1 MNKNFI
7 ELTRDNLSNFI
18 TAPKL
23 LVIFG
28 SRGCGACKKIKPK
41 LRDVSEL
48 LPMVYVD
55 VHICPRSIQLYPK
68 AIKQYPTIAYFE
80 KGYFKATVNYKT
92 VWFDIEKIII
102 STLSERKSASSLWLS

>member
-28 SRGCGACKKIKPK
+28 SRGCGACKQIKPK
-41 LRDVSEL
+41 LKKVSDL

-55 VHICPRSIQLYPK
+55 TPTFPRSTQLYPK
-68 AIKQYPTIAYFE
+68 SITHHPTIALYE
-80 KGYFKATVNYKT
+80 NGYYKATVDYKT
-92 VWFDIEKIII
+92 IWFDIEKIVKNEY
-102 STLSERKSASSLWLS
+102 L